1 MSANDL
7 LAAVFMFSFR
17 INCTGTSKTVMSMN
31 DRKGTVVT
39 RGWLS
44 SRQLPSC
51 HLCSFTR
58 ASLKTSPLFLYE
70 GVCPSNPRV
79 TTVSLRRCLPRVA
92 GQQPSHHYCITTA
105 ATLAS
110 PVFRYEDVC
119 LATLVSPLFLYDY
132 FGDGYCNESVESK
145 LSKNKCESAA

>member
-7 LAAVFMFSFR
+7 LAAVFMFPFR

-44 SRQLPSC
+44 SHQLTQC
-51 HLCSFTR
+51 HLCFFTR
-58 ASLKTSPLFLYE
+58 ASAQQPSCHHCFFTRASAQATHASPLFLYE
-70 GVCPSNPRV
+70 GVCPGLLGSNPR
-79 TTVSLRRCLPRVA
+79 
-92 GQQPSHHYCITTA
+92 ITNA

-119 LATLVSPLFLYDY
+119 LATLVSPFSRYK
-132 FGDGYCNESVESK
+132 GVSK
-145 LSKNKCESAA
+145 